1 MTVSPDTIESVEL
14 VDGSMRVAL
23 LSYGAITQGWWLGD
37 TPLILGY
44 DNPADYVTDP
54 FYLGAVVGR
63 VANRI
68 GGARFSLNDN
78 EYQLDANEGANT
90 LHGGSMGLSRQNWIS
105 EQMSMQEARFSLLS
119 EEGAGG
125 FPGRVVFTVSVK
137 LQAPRLTYTFFA
149 QPDRPTPISLAQHNY
164 YSLGHDNALDM
175 QLRLASNQFLAKGAG
190 GIPTGELL
198 PATDHLDFSTLSELR
213 NAPELDHFYTLPGAT
228 NGEPV
233 VELRA
238 PSGLGMRVWS
248 DQPGAQ
254 VYSGCGLS
262 APFAEN
268 GGVCIEPSGY
278 PNAPNVPG
286 FPSMIFTP
294 DLPYHQHLALEI
306 DEGGS

>member
-1 MTVSPDTIESVEL
+1 MSADTIESVEL

-44 DNPADYVTDP
+44 EAPADYLTDP
-54 FYLGAVVGR
+54 FFMGAIVGR

-68 GGARFSLNDN
+68 SGARFSMNGAEFL
-78 EYQLDANEGANT
+78 LDANEGANC
-90 LHGGSMGLSRQNWIS
+90 LHSGAMGLARQNWIAEKVS
-105 EQMSMQEARFSLLS
+105 QQEARFSLLS
-119 EEGAGG
+119 EDGAGG

-164 YSLGHDNALDM
+164 YTLGEDTALH
-175 QLRLASNQFLAKGAG
+175 LKLKLASDRCLAKRDD
-190 GIPTGELL
+190 GIPTGELNK
-198 PATDHLDFSTLSELR
+198 ASGNLDFGTFRRLGD
-213 NAPELDHFYTLPGAT
+213 APELDHFYTFRSPGMDQPIA
-228 NGEPV
+228 
-233 VELRA
+233 ELRA

-254 VYSGCGLS
+254 VYTGRGLS
-262 APFAEN
+262 TPFTKN
-268 GGVCIEPSGY
+268 GGMCIEPSGF
-278 PNAPNVPG
+278 PNAPNVAS

-294 DLPYHQHLALEI
+294 DQPYRQVLALEI
-306 DEGGS
+306 DEGGA